1 MRLYKQELKRIFMAK
16 RTKVIFLIAIVMS
29 VLLALLAS
37 EFNDANVP
45 DGEGNIIELH
55 GNEALQYIKDAS
67 SSGNGEVTIESLKE
81 DLQRY
86 QDLYNEYGVDPL
98 KPGRSDDAFP
108 LDVYWD
114 QVCPIRSSLRMMKIA
129 FGTNEREADLMA
141 LTQIDIDDFYEA
153 CESRLEDAMKSDDLL
168 NDPEYISKAKLIYGD
183 VAKSLTISHGYT
195 RDAFD
200 YVSTTILIL
209 VLLSAVMAAP
219 VFSERYESGEDSVIR
234 CTEFGR
240 GKLVR
245 TTLMAVLTVTSIMYL
260 LGIGAHLLVSDM
272 IFGMDTLKESVQ
284 VLYTVYSL
292 PALNLLGLQVVLALT
307 GWICCIAITVMA
319 ICASSI
325 MQETST
331 AMVVS
336 IIMVFLP
343 TFIYM
348 GIGSVSWLIALM
360 PSASVG
366 LSNNMLY
373 SLTDLRFLKL
383 GGMVLWY
390 PVVLVITDIMAT
402 VVFGIISRFAY
413 IRHQVR

>member
-1 MRLYKQELKRIFMAK
+1 MRLYKQELKRLFGTK
-16 RTKVIFLIAIVMS
+16 RTKVIFLIAIMMS

-45 DGEGNIIELH
+45 NGEGTIIELH

-67 SSGNGEVTIESLKE
+67 SSGNGEVTTESLKE
-81 DLQRY
+81 ALQRY
-86 QDLYNEYGVDPL
+86 QDLYNEYGVNPL
-98 KPGRSDDAFP
+98 NPGRSDDAFP

-114 QVCPIRSSLRMMKIA
+114 QVCPIRPSLRMMTIA

-141 LTQIDIDDFYEA
+141 LTQKDIDDFYEA

-168 NDPEYISKAKLIYGD
+168 NDPEYISRAKSIYGD

-200 YVSTTILIL
+200 YVSATILIL
-209 VLLSAVMAAP
+209 VLLSAVMVAP

-240 GKLVR
+240 EKHVR

-292 PALNLLGLQVVLALT
+292 PALNLLGLQIVLALT
-307 GWICCIAITVMA
+307 GWVCCIAITVMA
-319 ICASSI
+319 TCVSSI
-325 MQETST
+325 MRETST

-348 GIGSVSWLIALM
+348 GIGSVSWLLALM

-390 PVVLVITDIMAT
+390 PVVLVITDIIET
-402 VVFGIISRFAY
+402 VVFGIISHFAY
-413 IRHQVR
+413 IRYQVR